1 MSVLSLFYRWAMDEG
16 HAPAEPFTYRT
27 ARALFAGTGRE
38 VRVNLAVRRTPKPH
52 VTIRYLEPEFTRL
65 FLDGLRGLGP
75 GGGPDPCYRGRELAR
90 NAAIGELALATGMRL
105 QEFSSLL
112 AWEIP
117 PLPPRPVQAP
127 IPFPVPSGIA
137 KGRKFRTTWI
147 SYDAL
152 AAVHHY
158 LDLGRPATVD
168 GTAWRPP
175 PGWGEPLLVTSPD
188 ERGGRVNG
196 VRRRWETLTP
206 SSAAA
211 GRPGRR
217 DVHPRRRQ
225 AAARSPPGHRCSNAP
240 RTGSGSLRP
249 GFRTFTRTGFATAF
263 PCGLW
268 NTWSAATTGRRPA
281 RRALTKARPRMRR

>member
-1 MSVLSLFYRWAMDEG
+1 G
-16 HAPAEPFTYRT
+16 HAQAEPFTYRT

-52 VTIRYLEPEFTRL
+52 VAIRYLEPDFTRL

-75 GGGPDPCYRGRELAR
+75 DGEPDHYYRGRELAR
-90 NAAIGELALATGMRL
+90 NAAVGELALATGMRL

-112 AWEIP
+112 TWEIP
-117 PLPPRPVQAP
+117 PLPPQRVQAP

-158 LDLGRPATVD
+158 LEVDRPATVD
-168 GTAWRPP
+168 GTGWRPP
-175 PGWGEPLLVTSPD
+175 ARAGEPLLVTGPD

-196 VRRRWETLTP
+196 VCGGSGTRRIEPSRWRTWVEWRRRWRWRGGSGTRRIEPERWRTWVEWRRRWRWRGG
-206 SSAAA
+206 SSTSGNEPEPTRWRGWFPAW
-211 GRPGRR
+211 RTWVEWRR
-217 DVHPRRRQ
+217 CWRWRGGSGTSRIEPRR
-225 AAARSPPGHRCSNAP
+225 
-240 RTGSGSLRP
+240 
-249 GFRTFTRTGFATAF
+249 
-263 PCGLW
+263 W
-268 NTWSAATTGRRPA
+268 RR
-281 RRALTKARPRMRR
+281 